1 MILNLTFDPSV
12 ANAPPGFT
20 AAMAQVVSFF
30 QNNFSNPVTVN
41 LAIGYGEVN
50 GQPLASGALGQNIAF
65 LQLTT
70 YAQLTGALSA
80 NATSAADASAVAS
93 LPATDPTGGTYFVTT
108 GEAKALGL
116 LSSNTLDGYVGF
128 SSKAGLFDFDP
139 SDLISAGKYDFF
151 AVAVHEIT
159 ELLGREMLD
168 GITLGGHPNSYETL
182 DLFHF
187 SAAGVRLF
195 TGATAGYFSADNG
208 TTDLADF
215 NTVSPGDFGDWA
227 ASAGHDSFLAFSS
240 SGVVNAISPA
250 DMTVMDVLGWTII
263 PRPDLTVTGVTFG
276 AGGISFTVH
285 NVGAVAAGA
294 STAGVYLA
302 STPGVTTAGIQLG
315 TFATPALDVQGA
327 DLESVA
333 LVLPT
338 NLTPGAYYIGVIAD
352 SAGQVI
358 EFNETNNLAAPA
370 MAAIIGNS
378 GANTLTGTSGA
389 DLMFALDGD
398 DSLVGGGGADTMVGG
413 AGDDT
418 YSVDNSGDKVVENP
432 GEGTD
437 LVLSSVTYT
446 LPTNVENLTLTG
458 TAAINGTGNTD
469 ANVITGNSG
478 NNLLAGLG
486 GADTLTGGGG
496 IDTATYAVS
505 PAGVNVSLA
514 TGTGSG
520 GDAEGDVLS
529 GIANLTGSNFND
541 TLEGDGGNNVLVGG
555 NGIDTLSY
563 AHAAGGVNVSLAL
576 TTAQNTGGAG
586 VDTVSQFENL
596 TGSAFADTLT
606 GSSGANVLTGGAGDD
621 SLVGGAGSDTMVGG
635 TGDDTYSVDSTGDVI
650 VENPG
655 EGTDLVLSSVTYTLG
670 ANLENLTLTGTAAIN
685 GTGNAD
691 ANVIT
696 GNSGNNI
703 LAGLGGADTLSGG
716 DGLDTATYAASPA
729 AVDISLAAGTASGGD
744 ADGDVLISI
753 ENLTGSA
760 FNDTLEGDGGNNVLV
775 GGSGTDTLSYV
786 NATGGVNVSLALTT
800 AQNTGG
806 AGVDTVSQFENLTGS
821 AFADTL
827 TGSSG
832 ANVLTGG
839 AGDDSLVGGAGSDTM
854 VGGTGDDTYSVDST
868 GDVIVENPGE
878 GTDLV
883 LSSVTYTLGANLEN
897 LTLTG
902 TAAINGTGNAD
913 ANVITG
919 NSGNNILAGLGGAD
933 TLNGGDGLDTAT
945 YAASPAA
952 VNISLAAGTASGG
965 DADGDV
971 LISIENL
978 TGSAFNDTLEGDGG
992 NNVLVGGA
1000 GTDMLTYVHAAAGV
1014 NVSLALTTAQNT
1026 GGAGVDTIS
1035 QFENLTG
1042 SAFADTLT
1050 GSSGANL
1057 LTGLDGNDS
1066 LVGGSGADTLVGG
1079 TGNDT
1084 YSVDSS
1090 GDVVV
1095 ENPGEGTD
1103 LVLSS
1108 VSYTL
1113 PTNVENLTLTGTAAI
1128 NGTGNADANVI
1139 TGNSGNNLLA
1149 GLGGADTLTGGGGI
1163 DTATYA
1169 ASPAG
1174 VNVSLATGTGSGGDA
1189 EGDVLSGIANLTG
1202 SNFNDTLE
1210 GDGGNNVLVGG
1221 NGIDTLSYA
1230 HAAGGV
1236 NVSLALTT
1244 AQNTG
1249 GAGVDT
1255 VSQFENLT
1263 GSAFADTLTGSTAA
1277 NVLTGGAGDDSLV
1290 GGGGADIFV
1299 FADTPGGVGVDTI
1312 GDFSTAQH
1320 DKIDLSGLDANTM
1333 LAGDQP
1339 FVFIGTAAFHGVA
1352 GELRYALASG
1362 GVTVMG
1368 DTNGDGVADFIL
1380 NLNGV
1385 STLASTDFVL

>member
-1 MILNLTFDPSV
+1 
-12 ANAPPGFT
+12 
-20 AAMAQVVSFF
+20 
-30 QNNFSNPVTVN
+30 
-41 LAIGYGEVN
+41 
-50 GQPLASGALGQNIAF
+50 
-65 LQLTT
+65 
-70 YAQLTGALSA
+70 
-80 NATSAADASAVAS
+80 
-93 LPATDPTGGTYFVTT
+93 
-108 GEAKALGL
+108 
-116 LSSNTLDGYVGF
+116 
-128 SSKAGLFDFDP
+128 
-139 SDLISAGKYDFF
+139 
-151 AVAVHEIT
+151 
-159 ELLGREMLD
+159 
-168 GITLGGHPNSYETL
+168 
-182 DLFHF
+182 
-187 SAAGVRLF
+187 
-195 TGATAGYFSADNG
+195 
-208 TTDLADF
+208 
-215 NTVSPGDFGDWA
+215 
-227 ASAGHDSFLAFSS
+227 
-240 SGVVNAISPA
+240 
-250 DMTVMDVLGWTII
+250 
-263 PRPDLTVTGVTFG
+263 
-276 AGGISFTVH
+276 
-285 NVGAVAAGA
+285 
-294 STAGVYLA
+294 
-302 STPGVTTAGIQLG
+302 
-315 TFATPALDVQGA
+315 
-327 DLESVA
+327 
-333 LVLPT
+333 
-338 NLTPGAYYIGVIAD
+338 
-352 SAGQVI
+352 VI

-458 TAAINGTGNTD
+458 TAAINGTGNAD

-496 IDTATYAVS
+496 IDTATYAAS